1 MRRILCNP
9 ATRRNFI
16 RPAGPAPP
24 LPSPGPPAILPPMQ
38 LAFHCL
44 LIVCARIFDVS
55 MGTLRVAF
63 IARGRKYLAAACGF
77 TEVFIWIVVVSRI
90 LTGERTWFAYVA
102 YAFGFACGTL
112 VGMFIEER
120 LAVGWSLVRVI
131 SEKPVDALMK
141 QLSAAGFGVTRQD
154 AQGARGPVQVIVTL
168 MPRKRV
174 GKIQDILQAFDPDAF
189 YTIEDVRH
197 ARDIPP
203 DYATAATG
211 AGKARM
217 PV

>member
-1 MRRILCNP
+1 
-9 ATRRNFI
+9 
-16 RPAGPAPP
+16 
-24 LPSPGPPAILPPMQ
+24 MQ
-38 LAFHCL
+38 LVFPFL
-44 LIVCARIFDVS
+44 LIIVARICDVS

-77 TEVFIWIVVVSRI
+77 VEVLIWISVVSRV
-90 LTGERTWFAYVA
+90 LTGEQRLFTYIA
-102 YAFGFACGTL
+102 YALGFACGTL
-112 VGMFIEER
+112 VGMFIEEH

-131 SEKPVDALMK
+131 TARPVGDLMQK
-141 QLSAAGFGVTRQD
+141 LSIAGFGVTQQD
-154 AQGARGPVQVIVTL
+154 AQGARGPVQVLVTL

-174 GKIQDILQAFDPDAF
+174 GEIQDILQTFDPDAF

-203 DYATAATG
+203 AYATAATG
-211 AGKARM
+211 AGKTRM

>member
-1 MRRILCNP
+1 MH
-9 ATRRNFI
+9 
-16 RPAGPAPP
+16 
-24 LPSPGPPAILPPMQ
+24 
-38 LAFHCL
+38 LAFQML
-44 LIVCARIFDVS
+44 FIVVARICDVS

-90 LTGERTWFAYVA
+90 LTGEQHLLTYVA
-102 YAFGFACGTL
+102 YAFGFTCGTFA
-112 VGMFIEER
+112 GMLLEER

-131 SEKPVDALMK
+131 SHKPIASLM
-141 QLSAAGFGVTRQD
+141 QRLSAAGFGVTQQD
-154 AQGARGPVQVIVTL
+154 AQGARGPVQVLVAL
-168 MPRKRV
+168 LPRKRL
-174 GKIQDILQAFDPDAF
+174 GEFHHYLKEFDATAF

-203 DYATAATG
+203 AYATATTG
-211 AGKARM
+211 AGKVRM

>member
-1 MRRILCNP
+1 
-9 ATRRNFI
+9 
-16 RPAGPAPP
+16 
-24 LPSPGPPAILPPMQ
+24 MQ

-90 LTGERTWFAYVA
+90 LTGPRHWLTYVA

-112 VGMFIEER
+112 GGMVIEEH

-131 SEKPVDALMK
+131 SHRPVGDFMQK
-141 QLSAAGFGVTRQD
+141 LSAAGFGVTRQD
-154 AQGARGPVQVIVTL
+154 ADGARGPVQVLVIL
-168 MPRKRV
+168 MPRKRLADFQPLL
-174 GKIQDILQAFDPDAF
+174 QDFDPAAF

-197 ARDIPP
+197 ARDIPLA
-203 DYATAATG
+203 YSATAATG
-211 AGKARM
+211 AGKSRM

>member
-1 MRRILCNP
+1 MSLLWP
-9 ATRRNFI
+9 F
-16 RPAGPAPP
+16 
-24 LPSPGPPAILPPMQ
+24 
-38 LAFHCL
+38 L
-44 LIVCARIFDVS
+44 LIVVARIADVS

-77 TEVFIWIVVVSRI
+77 VEVLIWIVVVSRI
-90 LTGERTWFAYVA
+90 LGGEKSWLAYVA
-102 YAFGFACGTL
+102 YATGFASGTL

-131 SEKPVDALMK
+131 TSSPVGEFMQ

-154 AQGARGPVQVIVTL
+154 ADGARGPVQVLVIL
-168 MPRKRV
+168 MPRRRLTEF
-174 GKIQDILQAFDPDAF
+174 QPLLRDFDPAAF

-197 ARDIPP
+197 ARDIPLA
-203 DYATAATG
+203 YATAATG